1 MDAEL
6 EKMVARLE
14 AGVVDT
20 GRRFGSGGT
29 VIAVGAVVVAVIAT
43 VREIWVLVPICLA
56 FGAGILALSRLAQ
69 RRNSPAR
76 AAPVLAALREA
87 PERVTRIVHMVTSDS
102 HGLFESHWISVGTK
116 DGHLHVRADDWK
128 ELLDALARRC
138 PAAKVDRGPAS

>member
-14 AGVVDT
+14 AGVTDT
-20 GRRFGSGGT
+20 AGRFGSTGT
-29 VIAVGAVVVAVIAT
+29 VIAVGSVVVAAIAA
-43 VREIWVLVPICLA
+43 VREIWALVPMCLV
-56 FGAGILALSRLAQ
+56 FGAGVLFLSRLAQ

-76 AAPVLAALREA
+76 AAPVLAALRDA

-102 HGLFESHWISVGTK
+102 HGVFETHWIGVGTG

-128 ELLDALARRC
+128 ELLDGLTRRC
-138 PAAKVDRGPAS
+138 PSAKVDRGPAS